1 MRRRY
6 AMYFPTTHRHAPKR
20 NVLPTQPLR
29 DDAARRQI
37 AELSAL
43 VEELRRD
50 LKIQF
55 TRTAQL
61 QTELDEIKARLQ
73 RRSRTKSPRE

>member
-1 MRRRY
+1 
-6 AMYFPTTHRHAPKR
+6 MYFHTTHRHAPKR
-20 NVLPTQPLR
+20 NVLPTHPLR

-37 AELSAL
+37 AELLAL

-61 QTELDEIKARLQ
+61 QTEVDELRALLQ
-73 RRSRTKSPRE
+73 RRARKKSPRE